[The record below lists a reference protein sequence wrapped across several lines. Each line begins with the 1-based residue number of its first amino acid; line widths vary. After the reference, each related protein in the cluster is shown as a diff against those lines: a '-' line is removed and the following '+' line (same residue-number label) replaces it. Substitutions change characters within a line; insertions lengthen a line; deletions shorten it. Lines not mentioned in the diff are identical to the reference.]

1 MTDPKA
7 SEKAMTV
14 EAGHGTWYDGSGPYL
29 CHGCDEEVG
38 KPHAPL
44 CWLMLALREY
54 GDQREAAAVEK
65 AAKAVCTHCRDV
77 DLWEPP
83 ILRIGYEHHKRNSG
97 IVRACR
103 FSGGF
108 RAFPNKVRGE
118 IAATIR
124 VIADGAGGTSS
135 VRIE

>member
-7 SEKAMTV
+7 SKKAQTV
-14 EAGHGTWYDGSGPYL
+14 EEIARETYERGVRFGSEGIIKRL
-29 CHGCDEEVG
+29 
-38 KPHAPL
+38 AT
-44 CWLMLALREY
+44 ALREY

-108 RAFPNKVRGE
+108 RAFPNLAREAKRE
-118 IAATIR
+118 E
-124 VIADGAGGTSS
+124 AD
-135 VRIE
+135 REPD